1 MMDEPRESVKLF
13 YLFGGISGPGRA
25 AHFEVSSARLST
37 GGRSDNHFR
46 LLTARAS
53 CEVGEL
59 AHRDQGPLP
68 KV

>member
-13 YLFGGISGPGRA
+13 CLMRGEKTGRGGSTL
-25 AHFEVSSARLST
+25 EVSSARPKT

-53 CEVGEL
+53 CEVGEH